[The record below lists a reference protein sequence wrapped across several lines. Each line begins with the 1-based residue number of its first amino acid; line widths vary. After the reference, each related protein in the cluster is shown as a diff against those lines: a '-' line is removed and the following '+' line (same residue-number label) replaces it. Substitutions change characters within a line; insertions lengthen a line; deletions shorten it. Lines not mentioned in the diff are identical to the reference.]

1 MISEATDKLS
11 RSQPPCE
18 AYWRRFDQ
26 LDALLRAANFSTSP
40 DRWQN
45 AHDLLLKLLEAG
57 RLPQSPAQLR
67 SLLAP
72 LFCHSAR
79 EQQQFTDLFDQWLRL
94 ILPPAQQAQPDLPKQ
109 PAPQRA
115 AEPPPDKPRLPV
127 LLGLLLALLLTL
139 LVGYYLTWTPD
150 PVKPPPPPPTPPVIT
165 NAYKKAPAS
174 IKDLLLQP
182 IPPRR
187 PLELPSLDADHR
199 AYIGAGQWLL
209 RLLPLLLGLTWL
221 ALLWRGWQMV
231 LARRRGERQQE
242 DPLHAITL
250 AAERDELLDSAP
262 LRTAL
267 QRLHTPVAYPT
278 RRLHLDATVQATAR
292 HAGLLQ
298 PVYAERMAVPEC
310 LVLVDYR
317 HGADQMA
324 ALARLVSQRLEAAG
338 LSVHR
343 YHYQQDPRRVRAAAS
358 AGPARWLALT
368 ELAGR
373 YPNARLLLIGEPA
386 PLIDPWRQA
395 LRPWAE
401 VLAWWPQRGLLA
413 TRMPPLD
420 WMRVFRAEG
429 LAVTDLSSSGL
440 ASMAEHLA
448 GLSPQEHPS
457 TAPRVLLPRG
467 LQNSEAWLT
476 PLAPPQS
483 EQQALL
489 KQLRLFLRADGLLLF
504 SAMAAY
510 PQLHWGLTRALDLN
524 LTPDAVARELR
535 LLRIARLPW
544 CREGWLPD
552 WLREALQAQCGKS
565 EQKIIAN
572 LYQQLLGL
580 ADIDGKGEISLPF
593 DLSQPAATRG
603 LRRWL
608 QRLTQLAPQESS
620 LRDRIFA
627 NALLGSRRR
636 GIDFLLP
643 RKLASHLPAGTM
655 RLLLPRLLLLLL
667 LGGLAGWG
675 TGWAWDRWLQ
685 HPVAALAQAAQL
697 AEHGHYQVQI
707 LHTGE
712 TLQLAQA
719 LSDTLN
725 QFGFPAPEMRELS
738 TDELTLPDRAE
749 GRVNSVQ
756 VGAAEDTAT
765 ADFLA
770 QRLAYL
776 SWGLKPV
783 VTDQLSDAVPT
794 DHALQQPPKAGE
806 LRVWLFTAGRKDSPF
821 SDRSREPLTEAPLQG
836 RRNPLAPSKR
846 ENPPQPAVEQEAA
859 TEQAA
864 KPQPQSTDQQQS
876 LAEPL
881 PSSQPRQLSVI
892 QDDLKQGDTT
902 QQAEQ
907 KVVPEQD
914 TVPESTQNHDT
925 GSIPTDIAKI
935 YNIKPARNQRIDVR
949 YFRKD
954 ECPIVDWCRINNTG
968 EYLIAN
974 DWLLTG
980 QVSRAD
986 LVLMYN
992 QTEYRKVLFWQE
1004 EGSKSSFRSNKG
1016 ICYFITDRG
1025 KFLYAH
1031 PYTSAD
1037 PGCEKITSKYAL
1049 IFPNGTVLFIID
1061 DEVNPDN
1068 KKFTRVG
1075 VLSSGSKHPVFA
1087 QNRKSG
1093 KKVTLKEGEFGK
1105 FFADGRIEYGEFS
1118 LEDFYSEQTLG
1129 LGLGPAGKDIAYV
1142 RKQEPKIR
1150 EILEEIRIE
1159 TLTALQ
1165 VVGPVI
1171 AGGQRE
1177 HLPMAGQSVP
1187 LMVKQS
1193 RSPVPT
1199 LMQDEL
1205 SDGTLG
1211 PEMVVIPAGSFLMG
1225 SPDDEPERSSDE
1237 GPQHQVKIDSFAIGR
1252 TEVTFE
1258 QYDLFAQATGR
1269 KLPNDQ
1275 GWGRDSRPVINIS
1288 WEDATTY
1295 ATWLSE
1301 QTGQRYRLPSEA
1313 EWEYAA
1319 RTGTLTP
1326 FSTGDCIHTDQAN
1339 YNGNYDYADCGAKTG
1354 LSRAKTVPAGSL
1366 PANPWG
1372 LHEVHGNVWE
1382 WVQDC
1387 WHPNY
1392 GGAPQDGTAW
1402 EAGGDCALRLGRGGG
1417 WFYRPE
1423 NLRSAFRFRLTA
1435 DDAFS
1440 YLGFRLARTL

>member
-1 MISEATDKLS
+1 MISEATDRLS

-26 LDALLRAANFSTSP
+26 LDALLRNAGFSTSP

-57 RLPQSPAQLR
+57 KLPQSSAQLR

-79 EQQQFTDLFDQWLRL
+79 EQQQFTELFDQWLRL
-94 ILPPAQQAQPDLPKQ
+94 ILPPAQQAQPELPEQ
-109 PAPQRA
+109 LSQQQA

-127 LLGLLLALLLTL
+127 VLGLLLALLLAL
-139 LVGYYLTWTPD
+139 LAGYYLTWTPD
-150 PVKPPPPPPTPPVIT
+150 PEKLAATPITPPVIADT
-165 NAYKKAPAS
+165 NEKAPAS
-174 IKDLLLQP
+174 IKDLKLQP

-199 AYIGAGQWLL
+199 AYVGAGQWVI
-209 RLLPLLLGLTWL
+209 RLLPLLLGLAWL

-250 AAERDELLDSAP
+250 AAKRDELLDSAP
-262 LRTAL
+262 LRAAL
-267 QRLHTPVAYPT
+267 LRLHTPVAYPT

-298 PVYAERMAVPEC
+298 PIYAERMAVPEC
-310 LVLVDYR
+310 VVLVDYR

-420 WMRVFRAEG
+420 WMRIFQAEG

-448 GLSPQEHPS
+448 GLSPQEQPP

-476 PLAPPQS
+476 PLAPPES

-489 KQLRLFLRADGLLLF
+489 KQLRLFLRDDGLLLF

-524 LTPDAVARELR
+524 LAPDTDAVSRELR

-552 WLREALQAQCGKS
+552 WLRQALQAQCGKS

-603 LRRWL
+603 LRSWL

-620 LRDRIFA
+620 LHDRIFA

-636 GIDFLLP
+636 SIDFLMP

-655 RLLLPRLLLLLL
+655 RLLLPRLLLVVL

-675 TGWAWDRWLQ
+675 AGWAWDRWLRN
-685 HPVAALAQAAQL
+685 PATALAQKSQL
-697 AEHGHYQVQI
+697 ADHGRYRVQI

-725 QFGFPAPEMRELS
+725 QFGIPAPEMRELS
-738 TDELTLPDRAE
+738 ADELTLPDRAE
-749 GRVNSVQ
+749 VRVNSVQ
-756 VGAAEDTAT
+756 VGVVEDAAS

-770 QRLAYL
+770 RRLAYL
-776 SWGLKPV
+776 TWGLKPV
-783 VTDQLSDAVPT
+783 VADQLSEAVVT
-794 DHALQQPPKAGE
+794 DQALQQPPKAGE
-806 LRVWLFTAGRKDSPF
+806 LRIWLLTPGRTGSPF
-821 SDRSREPLTEAPLQG
+821 SDRLREPLTEAQLQ
-836 RRNPLAPSKR
+836 RWRNPPESPR
-846 ENPPQPAVEQEAA
+846 PEESPQPAVEQEAA
-859 TEQAA
+859 PEQTTEPQPQPTTQQPDLAKPLPAVEQETAPEQATEPKPQSAALAKPLPAVEQETAPEQATEPKPQSAAQQPDLA
-864 KPQPQSTDQQQS
+864 KPQPAVEQETAPEQTTEPKPQSTAQQPD
-876 LAEPL
+876 LAKPL
-881 PSSQPRQLSVI
+881 PSSQPQQLSVI
-892 QDDLKQGDTT
+892 QDKLND
-902 QQAEQ
+902 
-907 KVVPEQD
+907 
-914 TVPESTQNHDT
+914 
-925 GSIPTDIAKI
+925 GS
-935 YNIKPARNQRIDVR
+935 
-949 YFRKD
+949 
-954 ECPIVDWCRINNTG
+954 
-968 EYLIAN
+968 
-974 DWLLTG
+974 
-980 QVSRAD
+980 
-986 LVLMYN
+986 
-992 QTEYRKVLFWQE
+992 
-1004 EGSKSSFRSNKG
+1004 
-1016 ICYFITDRG
+1016 
-1025 KFLYAH
+1025 
-1031 PYTSAD
+1031 
-1037 PGCEKITSKYAL
+1037 
-1049 IFPNGTVLFIID
+1049 
-1061 DEVNPDN
+1061 
-1068 KKFTRVG
+1068 
-1075 VLSSGSKHPVFA
+1075 
-1087 QNRKSG
+1087 
-1093 KKVTLKEGEFGK
+1093 
-1105 FFADGRIEYGEFS
+1105 
-1118 LEDFYSEQTLG
+1118 
-1129 LGLGPAGKDIAYV
+1129 
-1142 RKQEPKIR
+1142 
-1150 EILEEIRIE
+1150 
-1159 TLTALQ
+1159 
-1165 VVGPVI
+1165 
-1171 AGGQRE
+1171 
-1177 HLPMAGQSVP
+1177 
-1187 LMVKQS
+1187 
-1193 RSPVPT
+1193 
-1199 LMQDEL
+1199 
-1205 SDGTLG
+1205 LG
-1211 PEMVVIPAGSFLMG
+1211 PEMLVIPAGSFMMG
-1225 SPDDEPERSSDE
+1225 SPDDEPQRNSDE
-1237 GPQHQVKIDSFAIGR
+1237 GPQHQVEITNFAIGR

-1258 QYDLFAQATGR
+1258 QYDRFARATGR
-1269 KLPNDQ
+1269 KLPDDRD
-1275 GWGRDSRPVINIS
+1275 WGRGNRPVIYVK
-1288 WEDATTY
+1288 WEDATAY
-1295 ATWLSE
+1295 AAWLSE

-1319 RTGTLTP
+1319 RAGTLTP
-1326 FSTGDCIHTDQAN
+1326 FSTGDCINTDQAN
-1339 YNGNYDYADCGAKTG
+1339 YNGKYDYADCGAKTG
-1354 LSRAKTVPAGSL
+1354 LYRAKTVPAGSL
-1366 PANPWG
+1366 PTNPWG
-1372 LHEVHGNVWE
+1372 LHEVHGNSWE

-1392 GGAPQDGTAW
+1392 EGAPNDGSTW
-1402 EAGGDCALRLGRGGG
+1402 EAGGDCALRVVRGGG
-1417 WFYRPE
+1417 WLNRPG
-1423 NLRSAFRFRLTA
+1423 NLRSARRDRFTTGVA
-1435 DDAFS
+1435 YSD
-1440 YLGFRLARTL
+1440 LGFRLARTL